1 MGKLREEFPYSFQAG
16 VGRGVTEAEQIRRSL
31 QDAKIMCRLSGQTK
45 ENEICS
51 MEERPME
58 MLLQLAPRE
67 EMVRLFRKAF
77 HGYSEGELARTMEM
91 LRLYARHNGSINK
104 VSEQLGIHK
113 NTLQYRLNRLAERT
127 GYVPQQV
134 SDMAYLYVLMK
145 IYELEI
151 ERKDGEG

>member
-1 MGKLREEFPYSFQAG
+1 
-16 VGRGVTEAEQIRRSL
+16 
-31 QDAKIMCRLSGQTK
+31 
-45 ENEICS
+45 
-51 MEERPME
+51 ME

-67 EMVRLFRKAF
+67 EMVRLFRKVF